1 MDALLVRGGRSRV
14 EPVIPSPAAESE
26 GSAYDIV
33 FLDRDGTVNVRVPD
47 GYVDDPERMLLLP
60 GAGAAV
66 ARLNASGARVVVV
79 TNQRGLATGRLT
91 RAAYDAVTGRLADLL
106 AAEGAHLDATYVCPH
121 DHGECVCRKPADG
134 LFRAALADAP
144 WARAHRCAMVGDM
157 RERYRWPGPRPRDAV
172 AALLGVD
179 VPDLGR
185 RGRGPA
191 RRCSRRAGSSR
202 AVQLTPALASQ
213 GRAALSRG
221 HRASRAPAVEPPHRG
236 GRGGGV

>member
-14 EPVIPSPAAESE
+14 EPVIPSPAGESE

-144 WARAHRCAMVGDM
+144 WARAHRCALVGDM
-157 RERYRWPGPRPRDAV
+157 PSDITPARGLGMRTL
-172 AALLGVD
+172 LLGVD
-179 VPDLGR
+179 VPDLAAAVEVLLGDAPA
-185 RGRGPA
+185 GP
-191 RRCSRRAGSSR
+191 G
-202 AVQLTPALASQ
+202 ALARS
-213 GRAALSRG
+213 S
-221 HRASRAPAVEPPHRG
+221 
-236 GRGGGV
+236 